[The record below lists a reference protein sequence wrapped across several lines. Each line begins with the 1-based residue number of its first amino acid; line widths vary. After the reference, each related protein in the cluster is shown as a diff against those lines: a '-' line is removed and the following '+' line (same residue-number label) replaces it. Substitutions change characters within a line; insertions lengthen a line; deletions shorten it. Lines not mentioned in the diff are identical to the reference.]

1 MKIHLENLGVL
12 RQAEF
17 ELGDLTIICGKN
29 NTGKTYATY
38 ALYGFLKNYPDLLKI
53 DISSSEIN
61 QLFENGSLKIDVKN
75 YIDEVDSILSQSCRR
90 YHKIL
95 REVFASKPTHFK
107 DSVFKL
113 EIAKKDL
120 LDAVKYPF
128 SRKIRTPEKAILSL
142 DKPDGQMDMSV
153 SLLQDYD
160 EVKGPPK
167 EAIVGVISE
176 AIADILFRHIFPQA
190 FIASSERTGAA
201 ILDKQLN
208 FARSRLLEEIR
219 WLEIISMDP
228 PTLIY
233 PLELLL
239 KLYDDYAL
247 PIKKDL
253 DFIRQ
258 FETIAKND
266 SFLTEECPEILND
279 FSDIIGG
286 EYISES
292 SNTIYFKPTKKQVK
306 LTMDESSSAVRSLM
320 RIGFYLRHEAE
331 RGDMLM
337 VDEPELNL
345 HPENQRRMA
354 RLFARLVNLG
364 IKVFVTTHSD
374 FLVKELNTLIML
386 NQDKPHLKK
395 IADEEGYR
403 TEELLSAEKVRVYIA
418 EKSLVKLKENERRTK
433 VQTLVPANI
442 DKDLGIEARSF
453 DETINKMNEIQ
464 EAIVWGG
471 DED

>member
-29 NTGKTYATY
+29 NTGKTHATY
-38 ALYGFLKNYPDLLKI
+38 ALFGFLNNYRRLLKI
-53 DISSSEIN
+53 EISSSEIN
-61 QLFENGSLKIDVKN
+61 QLFENGALRIDVEN
-75 YIDEVDSILSQSCRR
+75 YIDKVDSILSQGCKR
-90 YHKIL
+90 YHQIL
-95 REVFASKPTHFK
+95 PRIFASKPAYFK

-113 EIAKKDL
+113 ELMKEDL
-120 LDAVKYPF
+120 INAVKRPF
-128 SRKIRTPEKAILSL
+128 DRKIRTPEKAILSL
-142 DKPDGQMDMSV
+142 DKPDGKTHISI

-167 EAIVGVISE
+167 AMIADMISR
-176 AIADILFRHIFPQA
+176 AVADILFRHVFPQT
-190 FIASSERTGAA
+190 FIASTERTGAA
-201 ILDKQLN
+201 IFDKELN
-208 FARSRLLEEIR
+208 FARNRLLEEMSKENKSI
-219 WLEIISMDP
+219 DP
-228 PTLIY
+228 V
-233 PLELLL
+233 ELLF
-239 KLYDDYAL
+239 KSYNDYAL
-247 PIKKDL
+247 PVTKNV
-253 DFIRQ
+253 DFIRRL
-258 FETIAKND
+258 ETIAKND

-286 EYISES
+286 EYIVG
-292 SNTIYFKPTKKQVK
+292 SNNAIYFKPAKKQVK
-306 LTMDESSSAVRSLM
+306 LTMGESSSAVRSLLD
-320 RIGFYLRHEAE
+320 IGFYLRHEAE

-386 NQDKPHLKK
+386 FDQDKPHLKK
-395 IADEEGYR
+395 IAEKEGYR
-403 TEELLSAEKVRVYIA
+403 AEELLSHKKVRVYIA
-418 EKSLVKLKENERRTK
+418 EKSLVKLKGNTKRTK
-433 VQTLVPANI
+433 VQTLVPADI
-442 DKDLGIEARSF
+442 DQDLGIEVRSF

-471 DED
+471 NRS

>member
-95 REVFASKPTHFK
+95 REVFASKPAYFK

-120 LDAVKYPF
+120 LDAIKHPF

-142 DKPDGQMDMSV
+142 DKPDKEMDMSV

-160 EVKGPPK
+160 EVYDEVKGPPK
-167 EAIVGVISE
+167 EVIVGVISE
-176 AIADILFRHIFPQA
+176 AVADILFRHIFPQT

-201 ILDKQLN
+201 IFDKELN
-208 FARSRLLEEIR
+208 FARNRLLEEMSKENKNIN
-219 WLEIISMDP
+219 P
-228 PTLIY
+228 F
-233 PLELLL
+233 ELLF
-239 KLYDDYAL
+239 KSYDDYAL
-247 PIKKDL
+247 PVRKNV

-258 FETIAKND
+258 LETITKND

-286 EYISES
+286 EYIVG
-292 SNTIYFKPTKKQVK
+292 SNGTIYFKPAKKQVK
-306 LTMDESSSAVRSLM
+306 LTMGESSSAVRSLLD
-320 RIGFYLRHEAE
+320 IGFYLRHEAE

-386 NQDKPHLKK
+386 NQDKLHLKK
-395 IADEEGYR
+395 IAEEEGYR
-403 TEELLSAEKVRVYIA
+403 AEELLSTEKIRVYIA